1 MPRKLERVSLVL
13 KTFPFSGDV
22 FVIEGGI
29 VYDATKTIDGVVVE
43 VIAYLSVEKPL
54 QVAGQDGICSK
65 DLISRLVV
73 LDPNVSII
81 HELGDLV
88 HDLIHGV
95 DHTVLTN
102 VVDESMVVEIRRLT
116 VVLTQIIEAVLISI
130 IDVVGH
136 AFVSVLRV
144 LVVGILLLVFDR
156 MIQMRTIV
164 GVDEGLTISLV

>member
-1 MPRKLERVSLVL
+1 M
-13 KTFPFSGDV
+13 
-22 FVIEGGI
+22 
-29 VYDATKTIDGVVVE
+29 YDATKTIDGVVVE